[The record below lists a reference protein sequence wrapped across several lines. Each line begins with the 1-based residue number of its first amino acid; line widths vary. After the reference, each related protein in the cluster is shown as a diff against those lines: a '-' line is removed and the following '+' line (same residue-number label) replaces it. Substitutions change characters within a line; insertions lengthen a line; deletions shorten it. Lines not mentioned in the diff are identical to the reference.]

1 MRVIIGYDGSEPE
14 AARVA
19 AASLARVTKGELVP
33 EFLLASKLRDQ
44 GLLTRLEDTRTG
56 IIGGAPRR
64 YDLVS
69 NAPCSTEFSNSRF
82 LVPIIATGI
91 VLFVDCDV
99 VFLRDPREMD
109 SRPGPAVR
117 VVQHVHQPSS
127 TTKMEGA
134 LQTVYPRKNWSS
146 VMLFDCDHPAH
157 RRLSLWDVNN
167 RPGRDLHRFYWL
179 HDEEIGALDPAWNW
193 LLGEQERPERC
204 GIAHFTTGGPF
215 TPGWR
220 GGEWDDLW
228 LEAAKCNL

>member
-19 AASLARVTKGELVP
+19 AASLARVTHGELVP
-33 EFLLASKLRDQ
+33 EYLLASKLRDQ

-56 IIGGAPRR
+56 LVGAPQRR
-64 YDLVS
+64 YDFVS

-82 LVPIIATGI
+82 LVPIIATGL

-99 VFLRDPREMD
+99 VFLRDPREMLGVLVAPL
-109 SRPGPAVR
+109 S
-117 VVQHVHQPSS
+117 VVKHTHVPSS
-127 TTKMEGA
+127 TTKMNGV
-134 LQTVYPRKNWSS
+134 LQTTYPGKNQSS
-146 VMLFDCDHPAH
+146 VMLFNADHPAH

-179 HDEEIGALDPAWNW
+179 HESEIAALDPAWNW
-193 LLGEQERPERC
+193 LVGEQERPADC
-204 GIAHFTTGGPF
+204 GIAHFTLGGPF

-220 GGEWDDLW
+220 GGPWDDLW
-228 LEAAKCNL
+228 LEAAK